1 MSWNYRKVRTDLSGL
16 CGQDGNETVG
26 IHGVYYDENGTPEF
40 VTVSPLK
47 LEADSEKELKQMIYR
62 MQVALE
68 KPTLDYDIFTKK
80 VGE

>member
-26 IHGVYYDENGTPEF
+26 IHSVYYDEDGTPEY

-47 LEADSEKELKQMIYR
+47 LEAESEKELKQMVYR

-68 KPTLDYDIFTKK
+68 KPTLNYENFTKK
-80 VGE
+80 VGK